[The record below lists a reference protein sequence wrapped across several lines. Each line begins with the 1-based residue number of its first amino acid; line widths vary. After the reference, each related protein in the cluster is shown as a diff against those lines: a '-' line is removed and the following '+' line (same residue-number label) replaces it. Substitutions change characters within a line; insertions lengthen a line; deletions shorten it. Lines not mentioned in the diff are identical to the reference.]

1 GGGGNDGDGSSD
13 PDITPIPQ
21 TAVQKALS
29 TGNASY
35 VVNPSEFVEASQAL
49 VAQYNEDY
57 TKIKQALSQNP
68 EGEPLRNLH
77 WDPTH
82 DTAIILPT
90 YGFNDVILKTNKAMQ
105 DGYSDQEL
113 VVGVAGYTATKGR
126 YAALA
131 SNPFRTKQRFPD
143 SVNEEMNTWLKNL
156 VTWVSGTDA
165 PKNVVLAQLDQSYYF
180 PDDQA
185 TRNWLTDNMNAS
197 VVANADDACDG
208 NQLSQCLEANSP
220 DLLILSQKLDAG
232 DSIDDVVQGL
242 RLAFEKSIPVL
253 YLHLDGGMTDLG
265 NALFAEMHMTYVGD
279 NYWRKLGLSNWDS
292 TQLINQIPD
301 NIVQQQALLQ
311 RLKDDSFTVDLSTC
325 DDKSCPDESN
335 MDEEFHTAANSIRAH
350 LTSLD
355 SKKVD
360 LFATDDY
367 EYEKLLLLLADHYRQ
382 DVQYPMGK
390 GVTERIDF
398 LRSYYSDYVLYN
410 SRLYNAAQPSL
421 GNFSTKSFDNVP
433 LVTKT
438 VALESKRHFRSAGLY
453 ALPGKTIKVTRLDS
467 NEVATSIAFN
477 TLRSGAT
484 HEFSGNDGYAR
495 PKFLTSVTYPVKP
508 GETIYLTSAYGGTL
522 QVHFDTNDIDVELR
536 FENVAQHP
544 VWRSEAD
551 NDSFVAQLEEG
562 SFDWAE
568 LITPGFEVHS
578 KLEKMKESIGSDDW
592 AQPHDMALAT
602 ERYVHNFPHALAG
615 FKGPGI
621 DEIAEI
627 QQYGEDKGW
636 QIETIDIVKH
646 MNADQANCGY
656 GCSGNPYDAYWS
668 FHPLGHG
675 DLHELGHGLE
685 RGRFRFSGWDG
696 HSTTNYYSYYS
707 KSRYYLD
714 TKRVSS
720 CQGLDFK
727 GQYELLQESRK
738 QPDPNAYMAQQN
750 QTSWSWGARVFIQM
764 MMLAQEQGVL
774 DYGWHML
781 GRLHLIEREFNRL
794 KSSDELWNANK
805 QNIGFDSYSRDE
817 ANQISND
824 DWLLIALSYV
834 NERDMRNYLNMW
846 GFNFSD
852 KAKQQVATMS
862 LAPMPLT
869 YFASSN
875 QGYCVDEFAKRPISV
890 DGVTAWP
897 LN

>member
-1 GGGGNDGDGSSD
+1 M
-13 PDITPIPQ
+13 
-21 TAVQKALS
+21 S

-49 VAQYNEDY
+49 IAQYNEDY
-57 TKIKQALSQNP
+57 NQIKQALSQSP
-68 EGEPLRNLH
+68 EGESLRNLH

-156 VTWVSGTDA
+156 VTWVSGTDV

-180 PDDQA
+180 PDEQA
-185 TRNWLTDNMNAS
+185 IRDWLTDNMNAS
-197 VVANADDACDG
+197 VITNADDACDG
-208 NQLSQCLEANSP
+208 SQLRQCLEANSP
-220 DLLILSQKLDAG
+220 DLLILSQKLNAG
-232 DSIDDVVQGL
+232 DNIDDVLQGL
-242 RLAFEKSIPVL
+242 RLAFDKNIPVL

-335 MDEEFHTAANSIRAH
+335 MEEEFYTAANSIRAH

-355 SKKVD
+355 SKKID

-390 GVTERIDF
+390 AVTERIDF
-398 LRSYYSDYVLYN
+398 LRSYYSDYAAYN

-421 GNFSTKSFDNVP
+421 GNFSTKSFENVP

-453 ALPGKTIKVTRLDS
+453 ALPGKTIKVTRLD
-467 NEVATSIAFN
+467 NNDVATSIAFN

-508 GETIYLTSAYGGTL
+508 GETISLTSAYGGTL

-562 SFDWAE
+562 NFDWAE

-627 QQYGEDKGW
+627 HQYGEDKGW